1 MVPTGRVRDRAN
13 ARPRSGDGGNDF
25 VGLVP
30 AKWWGPVVLDAAP
43 KAPSCLATLREN
55 LPTSQG
61 AATIGIAVCPLETPR
76 RHGKIESGGVQR
88 PDRKD
93 PDYGQVKAQC
103 T

>member
-1 MVPTGRVRDRAN
+1 MVPTGRVRDRAQ

-30 AKWWGPVVLDAAP
+30 AKWWGPFVLDAAP
-43 KAPSCLATLREN
+43 KAPSHLATLREN
-55 LPTSQG
+55 LPTSPQG
-61 AATIGIAVCPLETPR
+61 TAAARVACPLETR
-76 RHGKIESGGVQR
+76 RSHRKIVGGGVQR

-93 PDYGQVKAQC
+93 PDYGPVKTQC